1 MGINYDVTTFISKYL
16 YFKKAIFVDIIK
28 TLTVFIKEFFQH
40 SGKVQR
46 IGSYVSKCS
55 LYMYFLIYQN
65 LLISGK
71 KSLMSAELK
80 RCVT

>member
-16 YFKKAIFVDIIK
+16 NFKKAIFVDIIK

>member
-1 MGINYDVTTFISKYL
+1 MTSQPLFQNIFILRRPSI
-16 YFKKAIFVDIIK
+16 AIFVDIIK

>member
-1 MGINYDVTTFISKYL
+1 MGINYGVTTFISKYL
-16 YFKKAIFVDIIK
+16 NFKKAIFVDIIK

-46 IGSYVSKCS
+46 IGSYVSKYS